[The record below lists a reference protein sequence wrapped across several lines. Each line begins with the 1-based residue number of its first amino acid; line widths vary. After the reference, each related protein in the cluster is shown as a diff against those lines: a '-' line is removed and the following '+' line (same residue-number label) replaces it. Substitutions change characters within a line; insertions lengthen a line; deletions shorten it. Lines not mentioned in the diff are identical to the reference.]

1 MRTKIVDGWKI
12 RNTIDTDFSSW
23 GDNSSY
29 PYIPKGEMWVDKFL
43 KPEAALFEELAKLE
57 RRMRG
62 KPFAQIRKQAAK
74 ELTNRKFKLD
84 ITARKKRGNIEILLV
99 DGFSVRS
106 SMDPYFVLGGHDLV
120 YSYIPKNQVWI
131 DTRQDPREI
140 EYTLVHEVLE
150 RKLMSGGMA
159 YDSAHDF
166 ALAAERKARRDDKV
180 ADFIRG

>member
-1 MRTKIVDGWKI
+1 MKIKIVDGWKI

-23 GDNSSY
+23 GDVTSY

-43 KPEAALFEELAKLE
+43 KPEVALFEELARLE
-57 RRMRG
+57 RRMKG

-140 EYTLVHEVLE
+140 EYTLVHETLE
-150 RKLMSGGMA
+150 RKLMSGGME